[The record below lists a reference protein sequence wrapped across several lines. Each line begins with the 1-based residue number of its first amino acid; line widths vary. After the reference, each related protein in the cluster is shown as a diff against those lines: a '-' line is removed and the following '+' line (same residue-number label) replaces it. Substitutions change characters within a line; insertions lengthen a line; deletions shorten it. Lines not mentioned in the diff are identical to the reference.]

1 MTRSEKLNSALE
13 ILEFKLNKKF
23 SSLVGMMQKK
33 IENERKLTD
42 LINYKNN
49 YSLNNSGKG
58 SQTINSIQL
67 NHKLMKKLQVAIDTQ
82 CGIVKKLEND
92 VNQKI
97 QILKKDQAQTK
108 ALESLIQRY
117 RQQEMRAKNRNEQK
131 ELDSQILAKLRSG

>member
-1 MTRSEKLNSALE
+1 MH
-13 ILEFKLNKKF
+13 
-23 SSLVGMMQKK
+23 
-33 IENERKLTD
+33 
-42 LINYKNN
+42 KNN

-67 NHKLMKKLQVAIDTQ
+67 NHNLMKKLQVAIDTQ

>member
-23 SSLVGMMQKK
+23 SSLVEIMQKK

>member
-23 SSLVGMMQKK
+23 SSLVEMMQKK

-67 NHKLMKKLQVAIDTQ
+67 NHNLMKKLQVAIDTQ

-97 QILKKDQAQTK
+97 QILKNDQAQTK

-117 RQQEMRAKNRNEQK
+117 RQQEIRAKNRNEQK